1 MLHITA
7 RGDPSVGTE
16 LSPASSAPG
25 EKGVKCHTGN
35 LLPHTERA
43 CLALQRRLHLE
54 NSRAHFFYGIRPYLK
69 LVDSKTVIFC
79 LRFQLRFV
87 PETFRVKTV
96 LQLNVIFI
104 ALIHFLNLILIS
116 ERLSNK
122 CTICKKS
129 VKVCLRGGYG
139 EKTYRNALLPTSHAA
154 TFYVPPNSWL
164 QKLLQIQLS
173 CTAWGI
179 SERDHPGGC

>member
-1 MLHITA
+1 MGICSHTL
-7 RGDPSVGTE
+7 RE
-16 LSPASSAPG
+16 LAWHCKEGFTWRIHGLTFPT
-25 EKGVKCHTGN
+25 VYCHVSN
-35 LLPHTERA
+35 WLIYKLLY
-43 CLALQRRLHLE
+43 
-54 NSRAHFFYGIRPYLK
+54 FFL
-69 LVDSKTVIFC
+69 L
-79 LRFQLRFV
+79 FQLGFV

-104 ALIHFLNLILIS
+104 ALIHLLNFILTS

-122 CTICKKS
+122 CIIFKKS

-139 EKTYRNALLPTSHAA
+139 ENTYRNALLPTSNAA